1 MQNIKI
7 GLMVM
12 ALLCASSAWASST
25 PSATQVLVTIHPV
38 ALLIKS
44 AWPELEVDT
53 LMQANQSPHDFA
65 LKPSHRG
72 VIAKAQHVVWLGSDM
87 EPYLEKALLRHDQVL
102 DLSQIFDPVSEGHD
116 DHDYHQS
123 PEKPDTHDHHGEH
136 NHSGQDPHIW
146 LNPDAIK
153 DILKLVQMQL
163 GLPSPD
169 VFLAQL
175 TTWQQQ
181 AKQALKHKRAGF
193 VSFHDAFHYW
203 IDYFHLNQTAV
214 LAIHPEQ
221 PIGTRHLLQVRQLLE
236 QGNVACLFVEPQFR
250 ASIVDKL
257 QQGTTVPVVRIDPLA
272 SDFDVKKSQFLEF
285 YDYLQTQFITCLNPK

>member
-1 MQNIKI
+1 MRNIKI
-7 GLMVM
+7 GLMAMV
-12 ALLCASSAWASST
+12 LLCASSAWASST

-44 AWPELEVDT
+44 AWPQLEVDT

-72 VIAKAQHVVWLGSDM
+72 VIAQAQHVVWLGADM
-87 EPYLEKALLRHDQVL
+87 EPYLSKALLRHDQVL
-102 DLSQIFDPVSEGHD
+102 DLSQIFDQDSEGHD
-116 DHDYHQS
+116 HHEAPQ
-123 PEKPDTHDHHGEH
+123 KPDAHDHHDEH

-153 DILKLVQMQL
+153 DILNLVQTQL
-163 GLPSPD
+163 GLATPD

-175 TTWQQQ
+175 SQWQVQ
-181 AKQALKHKRAGF
+181 AKQALEHKRAGF

-203 IDYFHLNQTAV
+203 IDYFDLNQTAV

-236 QGNVACLFVEPQFR
+236 QGNVSCLFVEPQFR

-257 QQGTTVPVVRIDPLA
+257 QQGTEVPVVRIDPLA